1 MLIQPRLIAL
11 VFMALFAATPV
22 LAEQPKT
29 PAPLKVF
36 ILSGQSNMTGRGA
49 LGDLKKPAEEQAAT
63 LVKFIKQPKQLD
75 KYKFLYEGPTKSDKG
90 WTLRDDVY
98 ISLGEWPRKAEGE
111 DGYSP
116 WAKHGKLGPHFG
128 GRRNNGFGP
137 ELAIGHLLG
146 DHYNETVVLI
156 KIAYGGNSLAG
167 NFRPPSSG
175 GTLGDKYPKVVE
187 TVNTAL
193 KNLDQ
198 IVPGYTEQQG
208 YEIVGLFW
216 NQGLS
221 DVLPPAIDEYQA
233 NLVNL
238 INDWRKAFNAPD
250 MLVSIGVSGNWGW
263 AYTELRENEKISDK
277 DRDAYIGGMKKL
289 AAAQL
294 ALPKL
299 EKFKGNVITAE
310 TRDFWRPR
318 EEHGGRGTE
327 THWMANGES
336 YWLIGEAMGKA
347 MLKLVEAN

>member
-1 MLIQPRLIAL
+1 MLPAVADEQQDKA
-11 VFMALFAATPV
+11 PV
-22 LAEQPKT
+22 
-29 PAPLKVF
+29 KVF

-49 LGDLKKPAEEQAAT
+49 LGELDKPAEEQAAT
-63 LVKFIKQPKQLD
+63 LAKFIKQPENLD
-75 KYKFLYEGPTKSDKG
+75 KYKFLYDGPIKNDKG

-98 ISLGEWPRKAEGE
+98 ISLGEWPRNKEGE

-116 WAKHGKLGPHFG
+116 WAKHGQFGPNYG

-137 ELAIGHLLG
+137 ELAIGHMLG
-146 DHYNETVVLI
+146 EYYDETVVLI

-167 NFRPPSSG
+167 NFRPPSAG

-193 KNLDQ
+193 NNLGQ
-198 IVPGYTEQQG
+198 FVPGYTNEQG

-221 DVLPPAIDEYQA
+221 DVLPPAIDEYKD
-233 NLVNL
+233 NLVYL
-238 INDWRKAFNAPD
+238 INDWRKAFKAPK
-250 MLVSIGVSGNWGW
+250 MLVSIGVTGNWGREF
-263 AYTELRENEKISDK
+263 TELKENEKISDE
-277 DRDAYIGGMKKL
+277 DRAAYINGMKKL
-289 AAAQL
+289 AEAQL
-294 ALPKL
+294 SIPRMKA
-299 EKFKGNVITAE
+299 FHRNVKTAE

-336 YWLIGEAMGKA
+336 YWLIGEAMGQA
-347 MLKLVEAN
+347 MLELIKDQ